1 MKKLIFVTQSKGGA
15 GKSVLTFLLAEKYPE
30 AAILD
35 MDDATKTTTL
45 QLAYRNPRQITFLNS
60 NKVIDRGLFNAFL
73 EKLSTAKST
82 LFIADLGASISEQ
95 LPFYISDVNEFLPSV
110 LQELEIELEIYT
122 IIGGAN
128 IFTQTMS
135 YLDTLVKSIDNRF
148 KIKIFKNEF
157 YDFTEDQNTTLKQY
171 SDAYKLE
178 TIPFNISK
186 DKNESTQLRIK
197 EVLKSGEGIDKA
209 GIFSKMY
216 FQKAI
221 KTLAI

>member
-1 MKKLIFVTQSKGGA
+1 MKKLIFITQSKGGA

-95 LPFYISDVNEFLPSV
+95 LPFYISDVNEFLPAV
-110 LQELEIELEIYT
+110 LHELEIELEIYT

-128 IFTQTMS
+128 IFTQTMT
-135 YLDTLVKSIDNRF
+135 YLDTLVEAVDNKF
-148 KIKIFKNEF
+148 NIKIFKNDF
-157 YDFTEDQNTTLKQY
+157 YDFTEDQNTTLNQY
-171 SDAYKLE
+171 SDAYQLDV
-178 TIPFNISK
+178 IPFNISK

-216 FQKAI
+216 FQNAI

>member
-1 MKKLIFVTQSKGGA
+1 MKKLIFITQSKGGA

-45 QLAYRNPRQITFLNS
+45 QLAYRKPRQITFLNS

-110 LQELEIELEIYT
+110 LKELEIELEIYT

-128 IFTQTMS
+128 IFTQTMT
-135 YLDTLVKSIDNRF
+135 YLDTLIEAVDNKF
-148 KIKIFKNEF
+148 KIKIFKNDF
-157 YDFTEDQNTTLKQY
+157 YDFTEDQNTTLNQY
-171 SDAYKLE
+171 SDAYQLE
-178 TIPFNISK
+178 IIPFNISK

-216 FQKAI
+216 FQNAI